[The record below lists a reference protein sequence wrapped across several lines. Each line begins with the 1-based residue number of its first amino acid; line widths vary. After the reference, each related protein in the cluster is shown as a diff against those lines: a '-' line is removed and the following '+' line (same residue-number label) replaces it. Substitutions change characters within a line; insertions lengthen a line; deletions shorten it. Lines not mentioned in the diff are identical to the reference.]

1 MIYKKVRV
9 DFAKQMLS
17 ILRMHLETNFHY
29 ILTGD
34 WFLFHY
40 EPVTQWVISPE
51 ELYEKLNP
59 KKYEKKVMVA
69 IFLVV
74 MVSN

>member
-51 ELYEKLNP
+51 ELYEK
-59 KKYEKKVMVA
+59 KVMVA